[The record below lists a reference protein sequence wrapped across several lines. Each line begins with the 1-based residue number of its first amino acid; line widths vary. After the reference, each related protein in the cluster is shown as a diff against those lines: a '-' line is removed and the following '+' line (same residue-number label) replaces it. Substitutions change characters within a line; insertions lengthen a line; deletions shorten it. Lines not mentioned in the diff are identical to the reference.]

1 MNTTVKKQNRILLAA
16 LVVILAAAAILIAVT
31 GGANKKEKETVPT
44 ETEQTTEGKKNQTK
58 TKDENTASAAKETTP
73 ESVKTPAK
81 SDEIP
86 FETEQTS
93 PKTEDSAET
102 IPSTEEVFADTTVS
116 ATVDADE
123 PLPTFSLP
131 VDDFI
136 LKGYSADIPVF
147 SYTMNDYRTHEGVD
161 IAASAGTPVLAA
173 ADGTVCEVVH
183 DPMMGVT
190 IGIQHTGGAV
200 TRYKGLSEDSVNLVE
215 MGANVKRG
223 QVIGAAGDTALIESA
238 EEGHVH
244 FELTVDGESRDPAE
258 YMKVTYLADVHE
270 G

>member
-1 MNTTVKKQNRILLAA
+1 MNTTAKKQNRILLIS
-16 LVVILAAAAILIAVT
+16 LVLLLAAAAVLIAVT
-31 GGANKKEKETVPT
+31 GGANRKAKDNVPT
-44 ETEQTTEGKKNQTK
+44 ETEQSTDGKDKTPAPSKKDKTK
-58 TKDENTASAAKETTP
+58 TETDVKETSP
-73 ESVKTPAK
+73 ESVKAPTT

-86 FETEQTS
+86 FETESSTS
-93 PKTEDSAET
+93 KTEDSAE
-102 IPSTEEVFADTTVS
+102 IPSAEEVSVLLDPN
-116 ATVDADE
+116 E

-131 VDDFI
+131 VNDLV
-136 LKGYSADIPVF
+136 LKGYSADVPVF
-147 SYTMNDYRTHEGVD
+147 SYTMNDYRTHEGID
-161 IAASAGTPVLAA
+161 IAASAGTPVYAA
-173 ADGTVCEVVH
+173 ADGTICEIVH

-215 MGANVKRG
+215 LGADVAQG

-258 YMKVTYLADVHE
+258 YMKLTHLADLHE

>member
-1 MNTTVKKQNRILLAA
+1 MNTTVKKQNRILLIS
-16 LVVILAAAAILIAVT
+16 LVLLLAAAAVLIAVT
-31 GGANKKEKETVPT
+31 GGANRKAKETVPP
-44 ETEQTTEGKKNQTK
+44 ETEQTTEGKISSPAKPKNDKKQ
-58 TKDENTASAAKETTP
+58 DIAKETAP
-73 ESVKTPAK
+73 ESVKAPAK

-86 FETEQTS
+86 FETEAAE
-93 PKTEDSAET
+93 PKAEDSSEN
-102 IPSTEEVFADTTVS
+102 IPSAEEVS
-116 ATVDADE
+116 AMLDADE

-131 VDDFI
+131 VDDLV
-136 LKGYSADIPVF
+136 LKGYSADVPVF
-147 SYTMNDYRTHEGVD
+147 SYTMNDYRTHEGID

-173 ADGTVCEVVH
+173 ADGTVCEITH

-190 IGIQHTGGAV
+190 IGVQHTGGAV

-215 MGANVKRG
+215 TGAEVTRG

-244 FELTVDGESRDPAE
+244 FELTVDGESRDPAD
-258 YMKVTYLADVHE
+258 YMKLTYLADVHE

>member
-1 MNTTVKKQNRILLAA
+1 MNTTVKKQNRILLIS
-16 LVVILAAAAILIAVT
+16 LVVLLAAAAVLIAVT
-31 GGANKKEKETVPT
+31 GGANRKAKETVPA
-44 ETEQTTEGKKNQTK
+44 ETEQSAEGKEKEKSPVQKKEDKSK
-58 TKDENTASAAKETTP
+58 TETDMKETAP
-73 ESVKTPAK
+73 ESVKAPVT

-86 FETEQTS
+86 FETEPST
-93 PKTEDSAET
+93 PKTEDSAE
-102 IPSTEEVFADTTVS
+102 IPSAEEVS
-116 ATVDADE
+116 AMLDPNE

-131 VDDFI
+131 VDDLV
-136 LKGYSADIPVF
+136 LKGYSADVPVF
-147 SYTMNDYRTHEGVD
+147 SYTMNDYRTHEGID
-161 IAASAGTPVLAA
+161 IAASAGTPVFAA
-173 ADGTVCEVVH
+173 ADGTVCEVAH

-215 MGANVKRG
+215 TGTDVKRG

-244 FELTVDGESRDPAE
+244 FELTVDGESRDPAD
-258 YMKVTYLADVHE
+258 YMKLTYLADLHE